1 MRPHSVVIQKKKKKK
16 KKKNKKKGKQ
26 KNIKKY
32 KKTVLH
38 LPHAIFIKA
47 SCTNNIQTGEKVCE
61 LFVSFQTE

>member
-16 KKKNKKKGKQ
+16 NQKQGNQ

-32 KKTVLH
+32 KKTVFQ

-47 SCTNNIQTGEKVCE
+47 SCTSNIQTGEKVCE